1 MNEIT
6 LPSPDAAVGMAGIHN
21 PTMVDVD
28 DVINATKDL
37 SRILTSVQN
46 LALLSAKV
54 GANIQRLKMT
64 DQQVSILNENLTAA
78 RSRIQDVNI
87 ADESTR

>member
-1 MNEIT
+1 MNEIA

-28 DVINATKDL
+28 DVINATKGL
-37 SRILTSVQN
+37 SRILTAEQN
-46 LALLSAKV
+46 LAVLRAKV

-64 DQQVSILNENLTAA
+64 KQQVCILNENLTAA
-78 RSRIQDVNI
+78 HSRIQDVNI
-87 ADESTR
+87 AD

>member
-1 MNEIT
+1 
-6 LPSPDAAVGMAGIHN
+6 
-21 PTMVDVD
+21 MVHGVMLE
-28 DVINATKDL
+28 VFRQRRK
-37 SRILTSVQN
+37 N
-46 LALLSAKV
+46 LAVLSAKV